1 MQSRRWKAF
10 LRLKGETL
18 VDSDQDIVDEFSM
31 FVQQLKRVGVDYSII
46 VNVEGGRTQR
56 LLGRTGQFR
65 PLAQTATSHRKSVRE
80 IGG

>member
-10 LRLKGETL
+10 LRLRGETL

-46 VNVEGGRTQR
+46 VNVEGGRTER
-56 LLGRTGQFR
+56 RLGRAGQ
-65 PLAQTATSHRKSVRE
+65 LHSLTQAATSPRKPVRE
-80 IGG
+80 IRG